1 MRPLY
6 RRALGGVKEG
16 MNSLFLAF
24 VLLGVIF
31 LCFVLLL
38 FSLAPFKASFP
49 TWVPFI
55 VYLSKLYASH
65 LYPAVRSL
73 WPEGSGLRG
82 IAEPS

>member
-1 MRPLY
+1 MNVTARFTFDAAH
-6 RRALGGVKEG
+6 RILGHPGKCAYV
-16 MNSLFLAF
+16 N
-24 VLLGVIF
+24 
-31 LCFVLLL
+31 
-38 FSLAPFKASFP
+38 ASGP

-82 IAEPS
+82 IADPS